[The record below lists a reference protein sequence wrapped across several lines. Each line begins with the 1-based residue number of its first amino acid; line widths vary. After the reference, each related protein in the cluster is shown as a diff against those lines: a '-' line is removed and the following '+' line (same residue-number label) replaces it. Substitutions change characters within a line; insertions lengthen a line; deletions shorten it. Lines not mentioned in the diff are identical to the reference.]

1 MTAYAKSNRKLFTV
15 TLMLVMIASQLFG
28 QVKSDS
34 ILVSRLAVIKQ
45 IELNDRNKAELDHSN
60 KVISVADSVV
70 IASRRYIASL
80 DTVIALKDETISLL
94 TLAKDI
100 AIDNRNQLK
109 KQLKDQKRKTLIK
122 SVGWGVGGVGLG
134 VILGVTA
141 VILAK

>member
-1 MTAYAKSNRKLFTV
+1 
-15 TLMLVMIASQLFG
+15 MLVMTASQVYG

-34 ILVSRLAVIKQ
+34 ILVSRIDLIKQ
-45 IELNDRNKAELDHSN
+45 IELNDRNKAELNHSN

-70 IASRRYIASL
+70 MASRRYIASL

-100 AIDNRNQLK
+100 AIDNRNELK
-109 KQLKDQKRKTLIK
+109 KQLRLQKQKTLIK

-134 VILGVTA
+134 VILGVTG

>member
-1 MTAYAKSNRKLFTV
+1 
-15 TLMLVMIASQLFG
+15 MLVMIASQLFG

-34 ILVSRLAVIKQ
+34 ILVSRLDLIKQ
-45 IELNDRNKAELDHSN
+45 IELNDKRKAELDHSN

-70 IASRRYIASL
+70 LASRRYIASL

-100 AIDNRNQLK
+100 AIDNRNELK
-109 KQLKDQKRKTLIK
+109 KQLKLQKRKTLLK
-122 SVGWGVGGVGLG
+122 SVGWGVAGAGLG

>member
-1 MTAYAKSNRKLFTV
+1 MTAFAKLNRKLFTV
-15 TLMLVMIASQLFG
+15 TLMLLMTASQVFG

-34 ILVSRLAVIKQ
+34 ILVSRLDLIKQ
-45 IELNDRNKAELDHSN
+45 IELNDKNKAELNHSN

-70 IASRRYIASL
+70 LASRRYIASL

-100 AIDNRNQLK
+100 AIDNRNELREQLK
-109 KQLKDQKRKTLIK
+109 LQKRKTLIK

>member
-1 MTAYAKSNRKLFTV
+1 MTA
-15 TLMLVMIASQLFG
+15 SQVYG

-34 ILVSRLAVIKQ
+34 ILVSRIDLIKQ

-70 IASRRYIASL
+70 LASRRYIASL

-100 AIDNRNQLK
+100 AIDNRNELRE
-109 KQLKDQKRKTLIK
+109 QLKDQKRKTLIK

-134 VILGVTA
+134 VILGVTG

>member
-1 MTAYAKSNRKLFTV
+1 MTAFAKLNRKLFTV

-34 ILVSRLAVIKQ
+34 ILVSRIDLIKQ
-45 IELNDRNKAELDHSN
+45 IELNDRNKAELNHSN

-70 IASRRYIASL
+70 LASRRYIASL

-100 AIDNRNQLK
+100 AIDNRNELK
-109 KQLKDQKRKTLIK
+109 KQLKLQKRKTLIK
-122 SVGWGVGGVGLG
+122 SVGWGVAGAGLG
-134 VILGVTA
+134 VILGVTG

>member
-1 MTAYAKSNRKLFTV
+1 MTA
-15 TLMLVMIASQLFG
+15 SQVFG

-34 ILVSRLAVIKQ
+34 ILVSRLDLIKQ

-70 IASRRYIASL
+70 LASRRYIASI

-100 AIDNRNQLK
+100 AIDNRNELK
-109 KQLKDQKRKTLIK
+109 KQLKLQKRKTLIK
-122 SVGWGVGGVGLG
+122 SVGWGVAGAGLG
-134 VILGVTA
+134 VILGVTG

>member
-1 MTAYAKSNRKLFTV
+1 
-15 TLMLVMIASQLFG
+15 MLVMTASQLFG

-34 ILVSRLAVIKQ
+34 ILVSRIDLIKQ

-70 IASRRYIASL
+70 LASRRYIASL

-94 TLAKDI
+94 TLAKDV
-100 AIDNRNQLK
+100 AIDNRNELREQLK
-109 KQLKDQKRKTLIK
+109 LQKRKTLIK
-122 SVGWGVGGVGLG
+122 SVGWGVAGAGLG
-134 VILGVTA
+134 VILGVTG

>member
-1 MTAYAKSNRKLFTV
+1 MTAFAKLSRKLFIE
-15 TLMLVMIASQLFG
+15 TLMLVMTASQVYG

-34 ILVSRLAVIKQ
+34 ILVSRIDLIKQ

-70 IASRRYIASL
+70 LASRRYIASL

-100 AIDNRNQLK
+100 AIDNRNELRE
-109 KQLKDQKRKTLIK
+109 QLKDQKRKTLIK

-134 VILGVTA
+134 VILGVTG

>member
-1 MTAYAKSNRKLFTV
+1 MTAFAKLNRKLFTV
-15 TLMLVMIASQLFG
+15 TLMLLMTASQVFG

-34 ILVSRLAVIKQ
+34 ILVSRLDLIKQ
-45 IELNDRNKAELDHSN
+45 IELNDKNKAELNHSN

-70 IASRRYIASL
+70 LASRRYIASL
-80 DTVIALKDETISLL
+80 DTIIASKDETISLL
-94 TLAKDI
+94 TLAKDV

>member
-1 MTAYAKSNRKLFTV
+1 
-15 TLMLVMIASQLFG
+15 MIASQLFG

-34 ILVSRLAVIKQ
+34 ILVSRIDLIKQ

-70 IASRRYIASL
+70 LASRRYIASL

-100 AIDNRNQLK
+100 AIYNRNELK
-109 KQLKDQKRKTLIK
+109 KQLKLQKRKTLIK

>member
-1 MTAYAKSNRKLFTV
+1 
-15 TLMLVMIASQLFG
+15 MLVMTASQVYG

-34 ILVSRLAVIKQ
+34 ILVSRLDLIKQ
-45 IELNDRNKAELDHSN
+45 IELNDRNKAELNHSN

-94 TLAKDI
+94 TLAKDV
-100 AIDNRNQLK
+100 AIDNRNELREQLK
-109 KQLKDQKRKTLIK
+109 LQKRKTLIK

-134 VILGVTA
+134 VILGVTG

>member
-1 MTAYAKSNRKLFTV
+1 MTAFAKLNRKLFTV
-15 TLMLVMIASQLFG
+15 TLMLVMTASQVYG

-34 ILVSRLAVIKQ
+34 ILVSRIDLIRQ
-45 IELNDRNKAELDHSN
+45 IELNDRNKAELNHSN

-94 TLAKDI
+94 TLAKDV
-100 AIDNRNQLK
+100 AIDNRNELK
-109 KQLKDQKRKTLIK
+109 KQLKLQKRKTLIK

>member
-1 MTAYAKSNRKLFTV
+1 
-15 TLMLVMIASQLFG
+15 MLVMTASQVYG
-28 QVKSDS
+28 EIKSDS
-34 ILVSRLAVIKQ
+34 ILVSRIDLIKQ
-45 IELNDRNKAELDHSN
+45 IELNDSNKAELDHSN

-70 IASRRYIASL
+70 LASRRYIASL

-100 AIDNRNQLK
+100 AIDNRNELK
-109 KQLKDQKRKTLIK
+109 KQLKLQKRKTLIK

>member
-1 MTAYAKSNRKLFTV
+1 
-15 TLMLVMIASQLFG
+15 MIASQVFG

-34 ILVSRLAVIKQ
+34 ILVSRIDLIKQ
-45 IELNDRNKAELDHSN
+45 IELNDRNKAELNHSN

-70 IASRRYIASL
+70 LASRRYIASL

-100 AIDNRNQLK
+100 AIDNRNELK
-109 KQLKDQKRKTLIK
+109 KQLKLQKRKTLIK

>member
-1 MTAYAKSNRKLFTV
+1 
-15 TLMLVMIASQLFG
+15 MLVMTASQVYG

-34 ILVSRLAVIKQ
+34 ILVSRLDLIKQ
-45 IELNDRNKAELDHSN
+45 IELNDRNKAELDHSD

-70 IASRRYIASL
+70 LASRKYIASL

-100 AIDNRNQLK
+100 AIDNRNELR
-109 KQLKDQKRKTLIK
+109 KQLKLQKRKTLIK

>member
-1 MTAYAKSNRKLFTV
+1 
-15 TLMLVMIASQLFG
+15 MLVMTASQVYG

-34 ILVSRLAVIKQ
+34 ILVSRLDLIKQ
-45 IELNDRNKAELDHSN
+45 IELNDRNKAELNHSN

-70 IASRRYIASL
+70 LASRRYIASL

-100 AIDNRNQLK
+100 AIDNRNELK
-109 KQLKDQKRKTLIK
+109 KQLKLQKRKTLIK

>member
-1 MTAYAKSNRKLFTV
+1 
-15 TLMLVMIASQLFG
+15 MLVMTASQVYG

-34 ILVSRLAVIKQ
+34 ILVSRIDLIRQ
-45 IELNDRNKAELDHSN
+45 IELNDRNKAEIEHSN

-70 IASRRYIASL
+70 IASRKYIASL

-94 TLAKDI
+94 TLAKDV
-100 AIDNRNQLK
+100 AIDNRNELREQLK
-109 KQLKDQKRKTLIK
+109 LQKRKTLIK

>member
-1 MTAYAKSNRKLFTV
+1 
-15 TLMLVMIASQLFG
+15 MLVMTASQVYG

-34 ILVSRLAVIKQ
+34 ILVSRLDLIKQ

-70 IASRRYIASL
+70 LASRKYIASL

-94 TLAKDI
+94 TLAKDV

-122 SVGWGVGGVGLG
+122 SLGWGVGGVGLG

>member
-1 MTAYAKSNRKLFTV
+1 
-15 TLMLVMIASQLFG
+15 MLVMTASQLFG

-34 ILVSRLAVIKQ
+34 ILVSRLDLIKQ
-45 IELNDRNKAELDHSN
+45 IELNDRNKADLEHSN

-70 IASRRYIASL
+70 LASRKYIASL

-100 AIDNRNQLK
+100 AIDNRNELK
-109 KQLKDQKRKTLIK
+109 KQLKLQKRKTLIK

>member
-1 MTAYAKSNRKLFTV
+1 
-15 TLMLVMIASQLFG
+15 MLVTIASQLFG

-34 ILVSRLAVIKQ
+34 ILVSRLDLIKQ

-70 IASRRYIASL
+70 LASRRYIASL

-100 AIDNRNQLK
+100 AIDNRNELK
-109 KQLKDQKRKTLIK
+109 KQLKLQKRKTLIK
-122 SVGWGVGGVGLG
+122 SVGWGVAGAGLG

>member
-1 MTAYAKSNRKLFTV
+1 MTA
-15 TLMLVMIASQLFG
+15 SQVYG

-34 ILVSRLAVIKQ
+34 ILVSRLDLIKQ

-70 IASRRYIASL
+70 LASRRYIASL

-100 AIDNRNQLK
+100 AIDNRNELR
-109 KQLKDQKRKTLIK
+109 KQLKLQKRKTLIK

>member
-1 MTAYAKSNRKLFTV
+1 MTA
-15 TLMLVMIASQLFG
+15 SQVYG

-34 ILVSRLAVIKQ
+34 ILVSRIDLIKQ
-45 IELNDRNKAELDHSN
+45 IELNDRNKAELNHSN

-70 IASRRYIASL
+70 LASRRYIASL

-94 TLAKDI
+94 TLAKDV
-100 AIDNRNQLK
+100 AIDNRNELREQLK
-109 KQLKDQKRKTLIK
+109 LQKRKTLIK

>member
-1 MTAYAKSNRKLFTV
+1 
-15 TLMLVMIASQLFG
+15 MLVMIASQLFG

-34 ILVSRLAVIKQ
+34 ILVSRIDLIKQ
-45 IELNDRNKAELDHSN
+45 IELNDRNKAELEQSN

-70 IASRRYIASL
+70 LASRKYIASL

-94 TLAKDI
+94 TLAKDV
-100 AIDNRNQLK
+100 AIDNRNELK
-109 KQLKDQKRKTLIK
+109 KQLKLQKRKTLIK

>member
-1 MTAYAKSNRKLFTV
+1 
-15 TLMLVMIASQLFG
+15 MLVMTASQVYG

-34 ILVSRLAVIKQ
+34 ILVSRLDLIKQ

-70 IASRRYIASL
+70 LASRRYIASI

-109 KQLKDQKRKTLIK
+109 KQLKLQKRKTLIK

>member
-1 MTAYAKSNRKLFTV
+1 
-15 TLMLVMIASQLFG
+15 MLVMTASQVYG

-34 ILVSRLAVIKQ
+34 ILVSRLDLIKQ
-45 IELNDRNKAELDHSN
+45 IELNDRNKAELNHSN

-70 IASRRYIASL
+70 LASRKYIASL

-100 AIDNRNQLK
+100 AIDNRNELN
-109 KQLKDQKRKTLIK
+109 KQLKLQKRKTLIK

-134 VILGVTA
+134 VILGVTG

>member
-1 MTAYAKSNRKLFTV
+1 
-15 TLMLVMIASQLFG
+15 MLVMTASQVYG

-34 ILVSRLAVIKQ
+34 ILVSRIDLIKQ
-45 IELNDRNKAELDHSN
+45 IELNDRNKAELNHSN

-70 IASRRYIASL
+70 LVSRRYIASL

-94 TLAKDI
+94 TLAKDV
-100 AIDNRNQLK
+100 AIDNRNELR
-109 KQLKDQKRKTLIK
+109 KQLKLQKRKTLIK
-122 SVGWGVGGVGLG
+122 SVGCGVGGVGLG

>member
-1 MTAYAKSNRKLFTV
+1 MTA
-15 TLMLVMIASQLFG
+15 SQVYG

-34 ILVSRLAVIKQ
+34 ILVSRLDLIKQ
-45 IELNDRNKAELDHSN
+45 IELNDRNKAEIEHSN

-70 IASRRYIASL
+70 LASRRYIASL

-100 AIDNRNQLK
+100 AIDNRNELK
-109 KQLKDQKRKTLIK
+109 KQLKLQKRKTLIK

-134 VILGVTA
+134 VILSVTA

>member
-1 MTAYAKSNRKLFTV
+1 
-15 TLMLVMIASQLFG
+15 MIASQVYG

-34 ILVSRLAVIKQ
+34 ILVSRLDLIKQ
-45 IELNDRNKAELDHSN
+45 IELNDRNKAELNHSN

-70 IASRRYIASL
+70 LASRRYIASL

-100 AIDNRNQLK
+100 AIDNRNELK
-109 KQLKDQKRKTLIK
+109 KQLKLQKRKTLIK

-134 VILGVTA
+134 VILGVTG

>member
-1 MTAYAKSNRKLFTV
+1 MTA
-15 TLMLVMIASQLFG
+15 SQVFG

-34 ILVSRLAVIKQ
+34 ILVSRIDLIRQ
-45 IELNDRNKAELDHSN
+45 IELNDRNKAEIEHSN

-80 DTVIALKDETISLL
+80 DTIIALKDETISLL
-94 TLAKDI
+94 TLAKDV
-100 AIDNRNQLK
+100 AIDNRNELK
-109 KQLKDQKRKTLIK
+109 KQLKLQKRKTLIK

>member
-1 MTAYAKSNRKLFTV
+1 
-15 TLMLVMIASQLFG
+15 MIASQLFG

-34 ILVSRLAVIKQ
+34 ILVSRIDLIKQ
-45 IELNDRNKAELDHSN
+45 IELNDRNKAELNHSN

-70 IASRRYIASL
+70 LASRRYIASL

-94 TLAKDI
+94 TLAKDV
-100 AIDNRNQLK
+100 AIDNRNELREQLK
-109 KQLKDQKRKTLIK
+109 LQKRKTLIK

-141 VILAK
+141 VILSK

>member
-1 MTAYAKSNRKLFTV
+1 MTA
-15 TLMLVMIASQLFG
+15 SQVYG

-34 ILVSRLAVIKQ
+34 ILVSRLDLIKQ
-45 IELNDRNKAELDHSN
+45 IELNDRNKAELNHSN

-70 IASRRYIASL
+70 LTSRRYIASL

-100 AIDNRNQLK
+100 AIDNRNELN
-109 KQLKDQKRKTLIK
+109 KQLKLQKRKTLIK

>member
-1 MTAYAKSNRKLFTV
+1 
-15 TLMLVMIASQLFG
+15 MLVMTASQVYG
-28 QVKSDS
+28 QSKSDS
-34 ILVSRLAVIKQ
+34 ILVSRLDLIKQ

-70 IASRRYIASL
+70 LASRKYIASL

-100 AIDNRNQLK
+100 AIDNRNELK
-109 KQLKDQKRKTLIK
+109 KQLKLQKRKTLIK

>member
-1 MTAYAKSNRKLFTV
+1 
-15 TLMLVMIASQLFG
+15 MLVMTASQVFG

-34 ILVSRLAVIKQ
+34 ILVSRLDLIKQ
-45 IELNDRNKAELDHSN
+45 IELNDRNKAELNHSN

-70 IASRRYIASL
+70 LASRRYIASL

-94 TLAKDI
+94 TLAKDV
-100 AIDNRNQLK
+100 AIDNRNELREQLK
-109 KQLKDQKRKTLIK
+109 LQKRKTLIK

>member
-1 MTAYAKSNRKLFTV
+1 MLMMTA
-15 TLMLVMIASQLFG
+15 SQVYG

-34 ILVSRLAVIKQ
+34 ILVSRIDLIKQ
-45 IELNDRNKAELDHSN
+45 IELNDKNKAEIEHSN

-70 IASRRYIASL
+70 IASLRYIASL

-94 TLAKDI
+94 TLAKDV
-100 AIDNRNQLK
+100 AIDNRNELREQLK
-109 KQLKDQKRKTLIK
+109 LQKRKTLIK

>member
-1 MTAYAKSNRKLFTV
+1 
-15 TLMLVMIASQLFG
+15 MLVMTASQVYG

-34 ILVSRLAVIKQ
+34 ILVSRLDLIKQ

-70 IASRRYIASL
+70 LASRRYIASI

-109 KQLKDQKRKTLIK
+109 KQLKGQKRKTLIK